1 MSLLS
6 DAMET
11 CTILNKQSVP
21 DGYGGQRIVWSRGMS
36 FIAAITF
43 STSVESKIGEALG
56 VKSRYTV
63 ISQRGF
69 NLEYHD
75 VFTRDRDGKVFRVT
89 EDSDDVIA
97 PESASA
103 QLRGLRQC
111 SAEEWELP
119 NG

>member
-6 DAMET
+6 ESMET
-11 CTILNKQSVP
+11 CTILNRQKVD
-21 DGYGGQRIVWSRGMS
+21 DGYGGQRIVWSRGAS
-36 FIAAITF
+36 FLAAIAYT
-43 STSVESKIGEALG
+43 TSVESRIGEAMG
-56 VKSRYTV
+56 VKTRYNV
-63 ISQRGF
+63 IVQRGF

-75 VFTRDRDGKVFRVT
+75 VFTRDRDGKIFRVT

-111 SAEEWELP
+111 AAEEWSLP